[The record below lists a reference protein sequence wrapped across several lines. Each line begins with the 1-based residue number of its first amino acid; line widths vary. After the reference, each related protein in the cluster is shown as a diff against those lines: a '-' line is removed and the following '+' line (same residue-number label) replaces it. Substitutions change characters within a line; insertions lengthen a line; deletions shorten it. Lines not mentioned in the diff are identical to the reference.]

1 MTQGERESGRNDS
14 GANGIVVETTRIQV
28 NLDTKRVPEVTKL
41 GTK

>member
-14 GANGIVVETTRIQV
+14 GTNGIVVETTRIRV
-28 NLDTKRVPEVTKL
+28 NVDTKRVPEVTKL